1 MPAGPTQMQ
10 SLFLDGTGVGVNHPL
25 GYRLVATPA
34 GQVVPLPLF
43 CNNET
48 NGAVG

>member
-10 SLFLDGTGVGVNHPL
+10 SLFLDGTGRGKSPA
-25 GYRLVATPA
+25 RLSVVATPA

>member
-1 MPAGPTQMQ
+1 MPAGPTQQ

-25 GYRLVATPA
+25 GYRLVVTP

-48 NGAVG
+48 NGAAG

>member
-1 MPAGPTQMQ
+1 MPAGPTQTQ
-10 SLFLDGTGVGVNHPL
+10 SLFLDGNGVGVNHPL
-25 GYRLVATPA
+25 DYRLMAAPA
-34 GQVVPLPLF
+34 GQVVPLPLT